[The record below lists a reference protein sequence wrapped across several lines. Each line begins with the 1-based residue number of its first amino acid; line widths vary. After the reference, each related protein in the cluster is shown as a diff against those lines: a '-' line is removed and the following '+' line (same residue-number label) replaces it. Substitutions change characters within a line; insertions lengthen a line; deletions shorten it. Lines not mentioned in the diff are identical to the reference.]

1 MHALL
6 AERSVLGI
14 ERRQTGNAGFHAA
27 PGDTYPTRDGWIVVS
42 AIGPEMFARWA
53 RLLGREDLV
62 SDPRMADDIS
72 RATHREVIAEAMRAW
87 LATRT
92 NAQAMADLEG
102 ARIPAGPVLDLGQ
115 VLEDPQVKAREL
127 LKYLDFPG
135 APKPVPLADTAVRLS
150 ETPGGIRHRAPTLG
164 EHTEEVLQ
172 ELGYN
177 DDEIKRLRKTEVV

>member
-1 MHALL
+1 
-6 AERSVLGI
+6 VLG
-14 ERRQTGNAGFHAA
+14 RN
-27 PGDTYPTRDGWIVVS
+27 
-42 AIGPEMFARWA
+42 
-53 RLLGREDLV
+53 DLV
-62 SDPRMADDIS
+62 GDPRMADDIS
-72 RATHREVIAEAMRAW
+72 RANHREIVAEAMNAW

-92 NAQAMADLEG
+92 TAQAIADLEA

-164 EHTEEVLQ
+164 EHADEVLQ
-172 ELGYN
+172 ELGYAG
-177 DDEIKRLRKTEVV
+177 DEIAALRRNEVV